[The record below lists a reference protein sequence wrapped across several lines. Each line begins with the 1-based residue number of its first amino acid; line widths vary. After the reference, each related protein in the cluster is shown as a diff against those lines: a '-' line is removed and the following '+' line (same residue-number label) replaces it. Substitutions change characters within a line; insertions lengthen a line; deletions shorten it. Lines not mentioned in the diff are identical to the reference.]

1 MTKHKLLALDLDGS
15 LLTDDKRISEVNR
28 HWIKKAEEAGVIVSF
43 ATGRGRATSEQ
54 YWDAV
59 RPESPMVMVN
69 GAEIWKN
76 HSELMERHFLT
87 EEEVRQLYELAVEE
101 SVGFWGH
108 REGGFVSSQ
117 EFSPALFGE
126 DWLKFGFFSDD
137 VHVIAGL
144 RQTIAGWSQFE
155 VTSSA
160 PNNLEI
166 SRKGV
171 SKASALAKIVQNLG
185 IHRSEVMAIGDSLN
199 DLEMIKWAGL
209 GIAMGNAEIAVKEAA
224 DEITLTNEE
233 DGVATAIR
241 EFLL

>member
-1 MTKHKLLALDLDGS
+1 
-15 LLTDDKRISEVNR
+15 
-28 HWIKKAEEAGVIVSF
+28 
-43 ATGRGRATSEQ
+43 
-54 YWDAV
+54 
-59 RPESPMVMVN
+59 
-69 GAEIWKN
+69 
-76 HSELMERHFLT
+76 MERHFLT

-171 SKASALAKIVQNLG
+171 SKASALAEIVQNLG